1 MAKTL
6 RKLAEGQLCYL
17 RLNPFCTG
25 NPKETVLA
33 HFRIGGV
40 AGTGQKPPDV
50 CGAPACKNCHDVI
63 DGRFKQDVYSKTEI
77 HAEMCRAQNQWLAY
91 LWANEYIIPGGIAA

>member
-50 CGAPACKNCHDVI
+50 CGAPACKNCHDLI
-63 DGRFKQDVYSKTEI
+63 DGRLKQSVYNKTEI
-77 HAEMCRAQNQWLAY
+77 QAEMCRAQNQWLAY